1 MRTAM
6 RETSLQAYDGLR
18 ELRYGKTQLQR
29 REIEVLTAA
38 VAHFHGRTFT
48 RKELAEVMGWAI
60 NRITGRVLTLIQR
73 GELEELD
80 ERRDGS
86 ALIRIAVKQQ
96 ELALA

>member
-1 MRTAM
+1 MSV
-6 RETSLQAYDGLR
+6 RETSLQAYDALR
-18 ELRYGKTQLQR
+18 CGPKLQR
-29 REIEVLTAA
+29 REIEVLTAIW
-38 VAHFHGRTFT
+38 AHYAGGKRFT
-48 RKELAEVMGWAI
+48 RRELALAMGWEI
-60 NRITGRVLTLIQR
+60 NRITGRVLTLIER